1 MVFVF
6 DSNRPSD
13 LKTGV
18 APRPFAF
25 RSVYVARLEESDWKF
40 SGRKE
45 GSKRTITASVTGV
58 GRKKLLANWV
68 YNFGG
73 KPPGWRSSKP
83 PKPIRS
89 KQSRKGKASCK

>member
-1 MVFVF
+1 
-6 DSNRPSD
+6 
-13 LKTGV
+13 
-18 APRPFAF
+18 
-25 RSVYVARLEESDWKF
+25 
-40 SGRKE
+40 
-45 GSKRTITASVTGV
+45 
-58 GRKKLLANWV
+58 LLANWV